1 MTLEQVYYI
10 SQITAAVVLIASIIF
25 LALQVRQ
32 NSNVIQRSM
41 MEDHRMAQ
49 STVAQ
54 NVFEDREFAEF
65 HMRSREEYDELD
77 EVDKYRAEFL
87 AVWRLRRILR
97 VIQARLDGLVSDVDW
112 GEIER
117 GVRVGGKRMHIQVVW
132 ERIRNDYPRPVQD
145 LYDEL
150 ANS

>member
-1 MTLEQVYYI
+1 MTLEQVYFI

-41 MEDHRMAQ
+41 MEDHRTAQ
-49 STVAQ
+49 NTVALK
-54 NVFEDREFAEF
+54 VFEDREFAEF
-65 HMRSREEYDELD
+65 HMRSRDDYDELD

-112 GEIER
+112 AEIES
-117 GVRVGGKRMHIQVVW
+117 GVSVGGRRTHIRVIW
-132 ERIRNDYPRPVQD
+132 ERIRNDYPRPAQD

>member
-1 MTLEQVYYI
+1 MTLEQVYFI

-32 NSNVIQRSM
+32 NSKVIQRSM
-41 MEDHRMAQ
+41 MEDHRTAQ
-49 STVAQ
+49 NTVAQ
-54 NVFEDREFAEF
+54 KVFEDRDFAEF
-65 HMRSREEYDELD
+65 HMRSREAYDELD

-112 GEIER
+112 GEVES
-117 GVRVGGKRMHIQVVW
+117 GVGVGSKRTNMQVIW